1 MSNTTFN
8 SLKLS
13 HNLIDGSSEVI
24 VGICL
29 MRTVDDDDD
38 DHRYSMYLSNLLRLV
53 EAGNVP
59 VNLKPLQAKLMKPAA
74 CVMCVQ

>member
-13 HNLIDGSSEVI
+13 YNPIDGSSEVV

-38 DHRYSMYLSNLLRLV
+38 DHKFSMYLCNLLRLF
-53 EAGNVP
+53 EAGYVP
-59 VNLKPLQAKLMKPAA
+59 VHL
-74 CVMCVQ
+74 

>member
-13 HNLIDGSSEVI
+13 YNLIDGSSEVI
-24 VGICL
+24 VGIGL

-38 DHRYSMYLSNLLRLV
+38 DHKFSMYLPNLLRLF
-53 EAGNVP
+53 EAGYVP
-59 VNLKPLQAKLMKPAA
+59 VHL
-74 CVMCVQ
+74 